1 MKEVLQ
7 HFRNFMSSGGRAQQ
21 NLRQYKKR
29 IAIAGQGL
37 LGRDLSRLQ
46 EEPEG
51 RFQVIDFFSGS
62 GGMSSGFFALKKLIP
77 GSFEI
82 LGGCDINEEAA
93 QSYSRNFG
101 APVAV
106 KDIRKLLDAN
116 ELNDFLKSVRY
127 DPRRPLVVIGCAPC
141 QGFTSHRKKDW
152 DNRDSRNDLISV
164 LARVATQLK
173 PVCVVMENVPEVFS
187 NKYEKYYQDA
197 KGIFESVGYVVHQ
210 KVYNM
215 ASFGVPQERF
225 RLLSV
230 AMKKDFLLPEELF
243 EQPEFL
249 TVRDA
254 IGDLPPIVPGEAYLR
269 DAYHV
274 SARHKPGTIEVIK
287 AVPKN
292 GGNRPPGIGPKCL
305 DRVKGFTDV
314 YGRLSWDKPSITIT
328 QYARN
333 PASGRYVHPEQD
345 RGLSVREAARLQSFP
360 DEFIFVGK
368 FDSMFKQIGEAV
380 PPKFSCAVAASVFV
394 ELLSPPP
401 DKEQRKMQSHY
412 TVRPVSNS
420 YASMVAGVK
429 SSMNT

>member
-1 MKEVLQ
+1 
-7 HFRNFMSSGGRAQQ
+7 MSHDQPKLKG
-21 NLRQYKKR
+21 Y
-29 IAIAGQGL
+29 
-37 LGRDLSRLQ
+37 
-46 EEPEG
+46 
-51 RFQVIDFFSGS
+51 FQVIDLFSGS
-62 GGMSSGFFALKKLIP
+62 GGMTAGFFTLSKLIP
-77 GSFEI
+77 GSFKI

-93 QSYSRNFG
+93 QSYSKNFD
-101 APVAV
+101 APVIV
-106 KDIRKLLDAN
+106 KDIRKLLNTN
-116 ELNDFLKSVRY
+116 ELETFLKSVGY
-127 DPRRPLVVIGCAPC
+127 DPRQPLVVIACAPC
-141 QGFTSHRKKDW
+141 QGFTSHRKKNW
-152 DNRDSRNDLISV
+152 DKLDSRNDLISV
-164 LARVATQLK
+164 VARISVQIK

-187 NKYEKYYQDA
+187 HKYEKYYQDT
-197 KGIFESVGYVVHQ
+197 KKIFENDGYIVHQ
-210 KVYNM
+210 KIYNL

-225 RLLSV
+225 RLLSI
-230 AMKKDFLLPEELF
+230 AMRKDFLLPEELF
-243 EQPEFL
+243 EQMEYV

-254 IGDLPPIVPGEAYLR
+254 IGSLPPIAPGETYLR

-274 SARHKPGTIEVIK
+274 SARHKPETIKVIK

-305 DRVKGFTDV
+305 DRVKGYTDV

-345 RGLSVREAARLQSFP
+345 RGLSIREAARLQSFP
-360 DEFIFVGK
+360 DEFMFFGN

-401 DKEQRKMQSHY
+401 DREQQKIQTHY
-412 TVRPVSNS
+412 TLTPVSNS

-429 SSMNT
+429 RSISI